1 MGGKCPLELLQQTC
15 ASIGRESPT
24 GADGSHQGGKKRKL
38 ENVKAEKGANEGPG
52 AKQTK
57 TVKEDINQ
65 NKYIVKTE
73 HDSAGETA
81 SAPITVAKL
90 AKMSPERKVP
100 SPRKSPLSST
110 QQQQQQQSSQS
121 TSQKMRPKAS
131 STSQL
136 VKKTSPV
143 TTATTPQ
150 VPVNMSS
157 LMLNPSSLLH
167 NAEIDRNLRAYASF
181 YSASS
186 ALQHPLA
193 SSYPSSFVPG
203 LLPTAFP
210 YMPYFSGYP
219 QANASALS
227 GLFPSLQQSTTS
239 EAMAAQMAQLAAMSQ
254 QQQAEQAAA
263 AYALSAES
271 ALLQQAT
278 KSAAAAGTTAA
289 TASSE
294 ERVCNWAACGKK
306 FATADKLAE
315 HVKEHINTSSAGS
328 TTSAPADSTT
338 GSTPNT
344 ATTAGTGTSQSAA
357 EQPPKSATVAAAT
370 AASLT
375 APRFNPYGALSSYPR
390 DLLNSRFVYS

>member
-38 ENVKAEKGANEGPG
+38 ENVKAEKGNNEGPG
-52 AKQTK
+52 AKQSK
-57 TVKEDINQ
+57 NVKEDINQ

-73 HDSAGETA
+73 HDSAGDTA
-81 SAPITVAKL
+81 SASITVAKL

-100 SPRKSPLSST
+100 SPRKSPLSSA
-110 QQQQQQQSSQS
+110 QHQQSSQS
-121 TSQKMRPKAS
+121 TSQKMRPKVS
-131 STSQL
+131 SASQL

-143 TTATTPQ
+143 TTPQ
-150 VPVNMSS
+150 MPVNMSS

-203 LLPTAFP
+203 LLPSAFP

-263 AYALSAES
+263 AYAFSAES

-278 KSAAAAGTTAA
+278 KSAAAATTA
-289 TASSE
+289 TSNE
-294 ERVCNWAACGKK
+294 ERICNWAACGKK

-344 ATTAGTGTSQSAA
+344 ATTAGGTSQNG
-357 EQPPKSATVAAAT
+357 EQPPKSATVAAAAAA